1 MSMSC
6 SLMPPF
12 DETVDGQIFTVFWD
26 CLNYS
31 YVIFVYSS
39 FLLSGGAVVQWLR
52 HHFWH
57 TTQLLS
63 HLPVVH
69 CLVMKAPMTSGAR
82 QLFRPDALPAWC
94 HQWRSESFGDCGPQT
109 QRTCVWAPL
118 SPYESLVAAGRAYGQ
133 HCCWAPVKVST
144 YLLDTSQ
151 HLSNGV
157 NDVKFGRRSQ
167 LTLND

>member
-94 HQWRSESFGDCGPQT
+94 HQWVIRRLWASNPANLCLSPTVAVWVIGGGGKGIRPALLLSASESVYLSARHVPALEQWS
-109 QRTCVWAPL
+109 QR
-118 SPYESLVAAGRAYGQ
+118 R
-133 HCCWAPVKVST
+133 
-144 YLLDTSQ
+144 
-151 HLSNGV
+151 
-157 NDVKFGRRSQ
+157 
-167 LTLND
+167 